1 MKGMLRPLRH
11 CDRSEA
17 SHSIRD
23 IVKNSFFVY
32 SKDMLEE
39 IKLPIEQLREE
50 IMNVWGRL

>member
-1 MKGMLRPLRH
+1 MKGLLRPLCH
-11 CDRSEA
+11 CERSGAIYFYE
-17 SHSIRD
+17 
-23 IVKNSFFVY
+23 VVQNSFFVY